1 MSLTEHPVQNVLT
14 RSFLRGAEV
23 WAPTGAGDELELRSA
38 SHGEL
43 VGFAMVSPDTRFA
56 PGVGLPGR
64 AWAERRPIVMSTS
77 DPAFVRASEAA
88 ADHVACAVAL
98 PVFAGNG
105 ADAPLL
111 GVVVFLCGGDELA
124 GAIEVW
130 SETSGQLDLADGYY
144 GSLRDFELEARATT
158 FGRDS
163 GLPGKVWGSGRPL
176 LLDDLGDAERFL
188 RPQAAVD
195 AGMRIGVGV
204 PVAGRGAGTVV
215 TFLSALDTPLARW
228 VEVWVPDADGSLRF
242 EQGYSNEGVDLTE
255 RYADARV
262 QPGHGPLGTVLAE
275 GVPLVT
281 DYAGLDGSTWL
292 IAIPVVSNGAVDA
305 VVTLVS

>member
-1 MSLTEHPVQNVLT
+1 MTTLLTT
-14 RSFLRGAEV
+14 SFLRGAEV
-23 WAPTGAGDELELRSA
+23 WAPTASGAELELRSA
-38 SHGEL
+38 SYGDL
-43 VGFAMVSPDTRFA
+43 AGFATVSPDTRFT

-64 AWAERRPIVMSTS
+64 AWASRRPVVMSTT

-88 ADHVACAVAL
+88 ADQIACAVAL
-98 PVFAGNG
+98 PVF
-105 ADAPLL
+105 DASGGDGVLR

-130 SETSGQLDLADGYY
+130 EESGGRLDLADGYY
-144 GSLRDFELEARATT
+144 GSLVDFELEAKATS
-158 FGRDS
+158 FDPGS
-163 GLPGKVWGSGRPL
+163 GLPGRVWASGRPL

-188 RPQAAVD
+188 RPKAAVD

-204 PVAGRGAGTVV
+204 PACGPTGGTVV

-228 VEVWVPDADGSLRF
+228 VEVWVPDESGDLRF
-242 EQGYSNEGVDLTE
+242 EQGYSNEGADLTE

-262 QPGHGPLGTVLAE
+262 QPGHGPLGQVLAE

-292 IAIPVVSNGAVDA
+292 IAIPVLGRDGSCRA
-305 VVTLVS
+305 VVALLS